1 MGISDLMISSP
12 RYELSTS
19 DYNEACSNDDD
30 YKEKEE
36 YFRKKDEYFKN
47 METKI
52 KQFEKEI
59 YGLPFEK
66 IPIKYTKNKVKNNT
80 LYLYYR
86 YESSVKCYDFIK
98 MFKVQKIKN
107 RFYCCKNCVDLW
119 NKIIVL

>member
-1 MGISDLMISSP
+1 MISSP

-19 DYNEACSNDDD
+19 DYNEACRNDDD
-30 YKEKEE
+30 YKENEE
-36 YFRKKDEYFKN
+36 YFRKRDKYFKSI
-47 METKI
+47 ETKI

-107 RFYCCKNCVDLW
+107 RFYCCKYCVLIYGI
-119 NKIIVL
+119 K